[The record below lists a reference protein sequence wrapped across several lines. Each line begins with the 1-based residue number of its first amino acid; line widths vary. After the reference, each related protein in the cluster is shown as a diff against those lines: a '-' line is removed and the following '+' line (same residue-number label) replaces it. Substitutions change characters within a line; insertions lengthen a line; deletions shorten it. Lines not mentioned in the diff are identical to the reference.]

1 MQARSIVGLMCFLAV
16 GCGGMAEPDIDTS
29 SSALKK
35 KSPLPGGRDRCAARA
50 PSVAEQ
56 EAIERDLAASGAQ
69 RQVTGV
75 VNVPVYIHVVKAS
88 DGQGTLL
95 PKWLTDQMD
104 VLNAAYANAGFQFQ
118 LVSQDE
124 VTNDAWYFSVLGS
137 AEEQQMKASLR
148 QGGADALNIY
158 TTAGDVYLGWA
169 TFPVWYRGPL
179 KTYDGVVI
187 WWASLPGTGLGGP
200 NPNEPDGFLTYDQ
213 GDTVTHEVGHW
224 LGLYHTFEGSCN
236 KNGDRID
243 DTPAEF
249 EPNFFCV
256 ENIDSC
262 TGKKFPGVDPIHNFM
277 DYGDDVCLDHFTPD
291 QQERMQK
298 QWRVYRAKGT

>member
-1 MQARSIVGLMCFLAV
+1 MRARSVVGLMCFLAV
-16 GCGGMAEPDIDTS
+16 GCGGMPESEVDTS

-35 KSPLPGGRDRCAARA
+35 KGPGGRDRCAVR
-50 PSVAEQ
+50 PMSDAEQ
-56 EAIERDLAASGAQ
+56 EAVERDLAASGAQ

-88 DGQGTLL
+88 DGSGTVL
-95 PKWLTDQMD
+95 PQWLTDQMD
-104 VLNAAYANAGFQFQ
+104 VLNDAFASSGFQFQ

-137 AEEQQMKASLR
+137 PEEQEMKAALR
-148 QGGADALNIY
+148 QGGANALNLY

-187 WWASLPGTGLGGP
+187 WWAALPGTGLKIP
-200 NPNEPDGFLTYDQ
+200 DVEEEPDHLIEYDL
-213 GDTVTHEVGHW
+213 GDTATHEVGHW

-236 KNGDRID
+236 KNGDRVD

-277 DYGDDVCLDHFTPD
+277 DYGDDACLDHFTAD

-298 QWRVYRAKGT
+298 QWRIYRAKGT